1 MVFRFV
7 ASNSLKMPPV
17 FLKSG
22 FRMGAKEYL
31 DQIVMTHILPWIQTN
46 FSNNDNIILMHDGAP
61 CHTSKSVQK
70 GLADNF

>member
-1 MVFRFV
+1 MVFVFV

-31 DQIVMTHILPWIQTN
+31 DQIVMPHILP
-46 FSNNDNIILMHDGAP
+46 FSNNVNIILMHDGAP
-61 CHTSKSVQK
+61 CHTSKFVQK
-70 GLADNF
+70 WLAYNF